1 MRNLIHLIYVSNL
14 CLPVVL
20 NRCSW
25 KELLFCWSFVCC
37 IFFDCPWIT
46 IPTIK
51 ITINNQLQQLWPN
64 DFFLHEIFLAFVTR
78 PLWRHALLNRSLLL
92 LDVRRFIK
100 FLTGCL
106 VQSLLNTL
114 FADILYLQTFL
125 KVSNLQF
132 DVGKVTINCV
142 CDLCKRCKYFFIKKT
157 AGKECWRGL
166 GKQTWRKNASP
177 DFILQNFFVDSVTGL
192 DLKKNIGFIPTKSTY
207 TIGRKSCVFVHG
219 NREGPIVIRLS
230 YVESAQNLIWKP
242 KKCYERIIYFSFNNL
257 WYYFSN

>member
-37 IFFDCPWIT
+37 IFFDRPWIT

-142 CDLCKRCKYFFIKKT
+142 CDLCKRCKYFFIKKN
-157 AGKECWRGL
+157 CWKGM
-166 GKQTWRKNASP
+166 
-177 DFILQNFFVDSVTGL
+177 
-192 DLKKNIGFIPTKSTY
+192 LKGAWETNM
-207 TIGRKSCVFVHG
+207 
-219 NREGPIVIRLS
+219 
-230 YVESAQNLIWKP
+230 A
-242 KKCYERIIYFSFNNL
+242 KKCFSWFHFAEFLCWQCYRSRFKKKYWFHPYKKYVHN
-257 WYYFSN
+257 W

>member
-25 KELLFCWSFVCC
+25 KQLLFCWSFVCC
-37 IFFDCPWIT
+37 IFFDVRESPSPQSKSQSTTSYNNCD
-46 IPTIK
+46 PT
-51 ITINNQLQQLWPN
+51 T
-64 DFFLHEIFLAFVTR
+64 FFFMRFSWLCDFVTR

-177 DFILQNFFVDSVTGL
+177 DFTLQNFFVDSATGL
-192 DLKKNIGFIPTKSTY
+192 DKKK
-207 TIGRKSCVFVHG
+207 
-219 NREGPIVIRLS
+219 
-230 YVESAQNLIWKP
+230 
-242 KKCYERIIYFSFNNL
+242 
-257 WYYFSN
+257 